1 MSRGLFERLLHKHA
15 SPVDIEEQQQTSD
28 DIEPAMQVELATDDE
43 RPLDSL
49 ALDNSATDE
58 IEHFVDPSEVTAPAE
73 QASLETMD
81 TEEAIAS
88 EVIASEGIDNEL
100 ASEDVED
107 EERKQGNAMSALLAS
122 DSAPEIKKRALRS
135 LFFSGQFSEVD
146 ELNDYHQ
153 DFSQIKPLSSEV
165 ASKLRHWTTEKA
177 NQLSEDLI
185 EPSTADAS
193 NGVLTEDNQP
203 NVDKEPS
210 LSEEREVELTLE
222 DEASSSQLV
231 KEEYQEQD
239 ASDEIADNE
248 PMTKQNKH

>member
-15 SPVDIEEQQQTSD
+15 SPVDIEEQQQKSD

-73 QASLETMD
+73 PASLETME

-88 EVIASEGIDNEL
+88 EAIDNEL

-239 ASDEIADNE
+239 ASDEIANNE
-248 PMTKQNKH
+248 PMTKQNNR